1 MNREEDENQARQV
14 LNERLRRCLQKDWE
28 THQYTQLLD
37 KRGYPL
43 LSRREKLI
51 RTGLWLRRVATNRT
65 AWVCLL
71 IGGVWFGIHST
82 VSRMTYL
89 ERQND
94 LLASVVNSLSE
105 QNDASRERLFDE
117 LYLTGTYRNRLRE
130 VSESDYAELWCRQL
144 RGGLERNLVHTDY
157 ERFAEI
163 LRQCSPASKTDLT
176 KP

>member
-1 MNREEDENQARQV
+1 MNQEEGENRARQK
-14 LNERLRRCLQKDWE
+14 LNESLLRCLQKDWE
-28 THQYTQLLD
+28 THQHTQLLD

-51 RTGLWLRRVATNRT
+51 RTGLWLRKIATNRT
-65 AWVCLL
+65 AWVCVL
-71 IGGVWFGIHST
+71 IGGVGFGIHST
-82 VSRMTYL
+82 VSRITYL

-94 LLASVVNSLSE
+94 LLTSVVNSLSE
-105 QNDASRERLFDE
+105 QNDASREKLFDE

-130 VSESDYAELWCRQL
+130 VSESDHAELWCRQL

-157 ERFAEI
+157 ERFADI
-163 LRQCSPASKTDLT
+163 LRQCSLAPKTDLT